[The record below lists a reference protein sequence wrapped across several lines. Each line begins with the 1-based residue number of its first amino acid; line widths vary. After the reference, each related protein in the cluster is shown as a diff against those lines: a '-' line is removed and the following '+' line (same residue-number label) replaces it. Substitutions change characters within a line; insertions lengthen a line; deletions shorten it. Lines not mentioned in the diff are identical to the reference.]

1 MNKVT
6 LALAIP
12 LACGLLSVASG
23 DTYTPGDPINQ
34 DFAGFAEP
42 FLANHCL
49 DCHGATDP
57 EGNLSLQNL
66 GPVDEVNA
74 GTWKRVWS
82 QVTLKEMPPAA
93 SKQPQVVQRLQF
105 SDWIVGE
112 LTRVIARQRRFSRPL
127 GSQQREFRR
136 S

>member
-23 DTYTPGDPINQ
+23 ETYTPGDPTNQ

-49 DCHGATDP
+49 DCHGAPMGFPLHIRGLLWQESITTT
-57 EGNLSLQNL
+57 SLVISWAFQRMRW
-66 GPVDEVNA
+66 NA
-74 GTWKRVWS
+74 
-82 QVTLKEMPPAA
+82 
-93 SKQPQVVQRLQF
+93 
-105 SDWIVGE
+105 
-112 LTRVIARQRRFSRPL
+112 
-127 GSQQREFRR
+127 
-136 S
+136 